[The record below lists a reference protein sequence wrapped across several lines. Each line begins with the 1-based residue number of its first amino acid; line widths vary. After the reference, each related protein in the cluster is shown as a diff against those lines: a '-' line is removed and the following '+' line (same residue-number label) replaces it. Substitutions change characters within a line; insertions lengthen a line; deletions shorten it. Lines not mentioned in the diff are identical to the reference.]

1 MFLFFGFHQYTNRL
15 TENPDRTT
23 TKTPVNIP
31 PANERKTVWFKRRKE
46 DKNKVIVTDSPSKD
60 SNCIDASSAATDA
73 ASDKNA
79 CGGSFVE
86 TLLISKQTIQ
96 EKIKAL
102 GLDFFSEDFEG
113 VTASSIQCLACETT
127 TEQKE
132 TMIDLAVPIT
142 ENMETH
148 ELNDSFIQVDDEFD
162 TSYSPSDLERNL
174 FFIHRFF
181 FLSFLPTNEKT
192 QINRIYV

>member
-1 MFLFFGFHQYTNRL
+1 M
-15 TENPDRTT
+15 
-23 TKTPVNIP
+23 
-31 PANERKTVWFKRRKE
+31 
-46 DKNKVIVTDSPSKD
+46 
-60 SNCIDASSAATDA
+60 A

-86 TLLISKQTIQ
+86 TFLISKQTIQ

-142 ENMETH
+142 ENMDTH
-148 ELNDSFIQVDDEFD
+148 ELNDSFIQVYNIHFD
-162 TSYSPSDLERNL
+162 FIMAL
-174 FFIHRFF
+174 FILFSFF
-181 FLSFLPTNEKT
+181 PILC
-192 QINRIYV
+192 RIRA

>member
-1 MFLFFGFHQYTNRL
+1 M
-15 TENPDRTT
+15 
-23 TKTPVNIP
+23 I
-31 PANERKTVWFKRRKE
+31 
-46 DKNKVIVTDSPSKD
+46 ITDSPSKHQD
-60 SNCIDASSAATDA
+60 VNSIDLSGGGIGVGLGLGTAPNATALAATTTTTAPTTATTAAAAAEA

-127 TEQKE
+127 TSTKE

-142 ENMETH
+142 ENMEAH
-148 ELNDSFIQVDDEFD
+148 ELTDSFIQV
-162 TSYSPSDLERNL
+162 SSNALRSL
-174 FFIHRFF
+174 FIIIIVQLKISFYF
-181 FLSFLPTNEKT
+181 FLVLAEFMYNS
-192 QINRIYV
+192 

>member
-1 MFLFFGFHQYTNRL
+1 MLNWQSTIESIFHFLSLSLFLSNLYRFA
-15 TENPDRTT
+15 ENLERTT
-23 TKTPVNIP
+23 ASKIP
-31 PANERKTVWFKRRKE
+31 ASIPSANERKTVWFKRRKE
-46 DKNKVIVTDSPSKD
+46 DKNKMIVTDSPSRD
-60 SNCIDASSAATDA
+60 SNCIDSTSA

-148 ELNDSFIQVDDEFD
+148 GMEDTFIKVWKSRCKYLFNSLTEFV
-162 TSYSPSDLERNL
+162 
-174 FFIHRFF
+174 FF
-181 FLSFLPTNEKT
+181 FAQFLEFMYNS
-192 QINRIYV
+192 

>member
-1 MFLFFGFHQYTNRL
+1 MVNKA
-15 TENPDRTT
+15 PA
-23 TKTPVNIP
+23 NIP
-31 PANERKTVWFKRRKE
+31 PTTERRTGWFKRRKE
-46 DKNKVIVTDSPSKD
+46 DKNKLIVTESPSKD
-60 SNCIDASSAATDA
+60 GSNCIDSNSAADV

-86 TLLISKQTIQ
+86 TFLISKQTIQ
-96 EKIKAL
+96 EKVKAL

-142 ENMETH
+142 ENMDTH
-148 ELNDSFIQVDDEFD
+148 ELNDSFIQVIYQCSFTFD
-162 TSYSPSDLERNL
+162 THKIIDPVL
-174 FFIHRFF
+174 
-181 FLSFLPTNEKT
+181 
-192 QINRIYV
+192 